1 MARSP
6 RPGCRL
12 DPASWATGRA
22 AAARSVPAL
31 FALTT
36 LIWGST
42 WLMITFQL
50 GVVPPEISVAYRFAA
65 AAALLALWC
74 RATGRSLA
82 FGRRDHAFLAAQGL
96 LTFGANYVAI
106 YEAERFLTSGLVA
119 VLFSTIVFMNPVG
132 MRLVFGERIAPRTLW
147 AAALGVAGIVLLFL
161 PELAGL
167 ARSPAAGLGIALGLA
182 GTLLSSA
189 GNMIAVRNHRRGVG
203 VLEGT
208 VWAMAWG
215 AATALL
221 IGVATGTPWAFDP
234 RAAYWLSLAYL
245 SVLGSIV
252 AFGAYFTLIARV
264 GVGVAGYT
272 GVATPVIAVLLS
284 TLFEGY
290 AWSGTAALGIALAVA
305 GNYIMLRRPAQAAGG
320 RP

>member
-1 MARSP
+1 M
-6 RPGCRL
+6 
-12 DPASWATGRA
+12 
-22 AAARSVPAL
+22 
-31 FALTT
+31 
-36 LIWGST
+36 
-42 WLMITFQL
+42 
-50 GVVPPEISVAYRFAA
+50 
-65 AAALLALWC
+65 
-74 RATGRSLA
+74 
-82 FGRRDHAFLAAQGL
+82 
-96 LTFGANYVAI
+96 
-106 YEAERFLTSGLVA
+106 A

-290 AWSGTAALGIALAVA
+290 VWSGTAALGVALAAA

>member
-1 MARSP
+1 MARAP
-6 RPGCRL
+6 RPGGRL
-12 DPASWATGRA
+12 DPATWASGRA
-22 AAARSVPAL
+22 AAARPVPAL

-42 WLMITFQL
+42 WLVITFQL

-65 AAALLALWC
+65 ASALLALWC

-82 FGRRDHAFLAAQGL
+82 FTRRDHAFLAAQGVL
-96 LTFGANYVAI
+96 LFGANYVAI

-119 VLFSTIVFMNPVG
+119 VLFSTIVFLNPVG
-132 MRLVFGERIAPRTLW
+132 MRLVFGERIAPRTLL
-147 AAALGVAGIVLLFL
+147 AAALGIAGIVLLFL

-167 ARSPAAGLGIALGLA
+167 GRSPAVGLGVAFGLA
-182 GTLLSSA
+182 GTLLASA
-189 GNMIAVRNHRRGVG
+189 GNIIAVRNHRRGVG

-208 VWAMAWG
+208 AWAMAWG

-221 IGVATGTPWAFDP
+221 IGVATGAPWAFDP
-234 RAAYWLSLAYL
+234 RPAYWLSLAYL

-252 AFGAYFTLIARV
+252 AFGAYFTLIAKA

-284 TLFEGY
+284 TLFEGFV
-290 AWSGTAALGIALAVA
+290 WSGTAALGVALAAA
-305 GNYIMLRRPAQAAGG
+305 GNYLALRRPA
-320 RP
+320 